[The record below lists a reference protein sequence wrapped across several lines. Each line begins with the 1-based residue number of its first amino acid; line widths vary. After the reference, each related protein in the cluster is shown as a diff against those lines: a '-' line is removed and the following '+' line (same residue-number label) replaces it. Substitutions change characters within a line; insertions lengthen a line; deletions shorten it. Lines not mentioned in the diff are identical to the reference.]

1 MYPGVT
7 AQLPDL
13 TPEDRA
19 IANRAESR
27 RLAVS
32 GDLQNLRARCEEVM
46 RWINPPWDPVT
57 MRVDPR
63 PESQSAFR
71 DGRPKIHTDLVSQVV
86 DRWAAL
92 QAGVPFIFRCRPPY
106 IAAPVENPNDPEET
120 DRTRKLYEID
130 RAIAAVQTSGIEAQ
144 TVDWM
149 IANNF
154 SRTWLWANWAKEAF
168 GKAILKSGWDPELG
182 VPTAELYENPS
193 TVAYGWSKRYGTR
206 RLSWVSVF
214 DQLDPTEVYRRFGI
228 GIPVDASGYVDMGA
242 WTGSIDNSD
251 MDVRVEQ
258 QAALNRMVT
267 IEEYWEWV
275 PGGPDQDDLDE
286 KPKPGYA
293 RFAFIMAGRVL
304 ESHEYRFLK
313 RLPFHVLENSHIP
326 TYMHGKSTAESAIS
340 INAAYDDL
348 LTRQHEVI
356 EFESGPRYIGL
367 GMKNSDEADIPA
379 PFELLPLDDGQMVQQ
394 LDTRVDFFP
403 SELHAKQLIEEA
415 LTRATGLTSI
425 AWGMSPNAQTSGR
438 AMSAEWRAVE
448 LPLTARLL
456 NQSPEARELL
466 SCWWDYA
473 EAYDR
478 DAKQI
483 AKGNRRFDIIWVPFD
498 IRDKTEKT
506 LDLVQRIQAH
516 MIDPET
522 AIEESGYENGAEI
535 MAKIRRYLLDPV
547 WNPLNVQQYLTLQQL
562 ALQIRQ
568 TAMQVAAMEQEMQGQ
583 QQQGGEGMPSSG
595 PAGGP
600 VDTMTQGINAAGQ
613 AAQGPS
619 GPVTEANNQP
629 GMAPGAGS
637 GLPMDTGIL
646 MRTPMQGGIGNQT
659 QVQLGGS
666 GPAPAAGNVAQ

>member
-1 MYPGVT
+1 MQPGLA

-13 TPEDRA
+13 TPEHRA

-27 RLAVS
+27 RLAIS

-46 RWINPPWDPVT
+46 RWINPPWDPVSQ
-57 MRVDPR
+57 RSDPR
-63 PESQSAFR
+63 PEAQSAVR
-71 DGRPKIHTDLVSQVV
+71 DGAPKIHTDLVSQVV
-86 DRWAAL
+86 DRWASL
-92 QAGVPFIFRCRPPY
+92 QAGVPFIFRCRPAY
-106 IAAPVENPNDPEET
+106 LAAPVENANDPDET
-120 DRTRKLYEID
+120 DEARKLYEID
-130 RAIAAVQTSGIEAQ
+130 RALASIHTSGIEAQ
-144 TVDWM
+144 TADWM
-149 IANNF
+149 LEANF
-154 SRTWLWANWAKEAF
+154 ARTWLWANWSKEAF
-168 GKAILKSGWDPELG
+168 GKAILKSGWDPETKS
-182 VPTAELYENPS
+182 PTAELYENPS

-206 RLSWVSVF
+206 RLAWVSVF

-228 GIPVDASGYVDMGA
+228 GIPVDASGYVDLGS

-251 MDVRVEQ
+251 MDTRVEQ
-258 QAALNRMVT
+258 SSTLNRMVT
-267 IEEYWEWV
+267 VEEYWEWV
-275 PGGPDQDDLDE
+275 PGREGA
-286 KPKPGYA
+286 KSFA
-293 RFAFIMAGRVL
+293 RFAFIIAGRVI
-304 ESHEYRFLK
+304 EEHEYDFLK
-313 RLPFHVLENSHIP
+313 RLPFHVLENSHVP

-356 EFESGPRYIGL
+356 EFESGPRYIGI
-367 GMKNSDEADIPA
+367 GMKNADDVDIPA
-379 PFELLPLDDGQMVQQ
+379 PFELLPLDDNQMVQQ

-456 NQSPEARELL
+456 NQGPEARELL
-466 SCWWDYA
+466 MCWWDYA
-473 EAYDR
+473 EAYSA
-478 DAKQI
+478 DARQI
-483 AKGNRRFDIIWVPFD
+483 AKGDRRFDIIWVPFD

-506 LDLVQRIQAH
+506 LDLVQRLQAH
-516 MIDPET
+516 LIDPET

-562 ALQIRQ
+562 AIQIRQ
-568 TAMQVAAMEQEMQGQ
+568 SAMELAQMEQAAGGQ
-583 QQQGGEGMPSSG
+583 QGAPPPGG
-595 PAGGP
+595 GGP
-600 VDTMTQGINAAGQ
+600 VDDLAAQGVNAAGQ
-613 AAQGPS
+613 AAQGPG
-619 GPVTEANNQP
+619 GPVTSADNQP
-629 GMAPGAGS
+629 GMSPGGGS

-659 QVQLGGS
+659 QIQLGGQ
-666 GPAPAAGNVAQ
+666 GPAPTGGNVPQ

>member
-1 MYPGVT
+1 MQPGLA
-7 AQLPDL
+7 AQLPEL
-13 TPEDRA
+13 TPERRA

-27 RLAVS
+27 RLAIS
-32 GDLQNLRARCEEVM
+32 GDLFNLRARCEEVM
-46 RWINPPWDPVT
+46 RWVNPPWDPVT
-57 MRVDPR
+57 QRSDPR

-71 DGRPKIHTDLVSQVV
+71 DGRPKIHTDLVSQVI
-86 DRWAAL
+86 DRWASL

-106 IAAPVENPNDPEET
+106 LPPPVDNPNDPEDT
-120 DRTRKLYEID
+120 DLQRKLYEID
-130 RAIAAVQTSGIEAQ
+130 RQQASAHTSAIEAQ
-144 TVDWM
+144 TTDWM
-149 IANNF
+149 IEANF
-154 SRTWLWANWAKEAF
+154 SRTWLWANWSKEAF
-168 GKAILKSGWDPELG
+168 GKAILKSGWDPDTKS
-182 VPTAELYENPS
+182 PTAELYENPS

-228 GIPVDASGYVDMGA
+228 GIPVDASGYVDMGS
-242 WTGSIDNSD
+242 WTGSTDNTD
-251 MDVRVEQ
+251 MDVRAEQ
-258 QAALNRMVT
+258 SATLNRMVT
-267 IEEYWEWV
+267 VEEYWEWV
-275 PGGPDQDDLDE
+275 PGGYEREEDDE
-286 KPKPGYA
+286 NEPAESKGGFA
-293 RFAFIMAGRVL
+293 RFAFIIAGRVI
-304 ESHEYRFLK
+304 EDHEYRFLK
-313 RLPFHVLENSHIP
+313 RLPFHVLENSHVP

-356 EFESGPRYIGL
+356 EFESGPRYLGI
-367 GMKNSDEADIPA
+367 GMKNSDDVDIPA
-379 PFELLPLDDGQMVQQ
+379 PFELLPLDDNQMVQQ

-466 SCWWDYA
+466 MCWWDYA
-473 EAYDR
+473 EAYSA
-478 DAKQI
+478 DARAI
-483 AKGNRRFDIIWVPFD
+483 AKGDRRFDIIWVPFD

-506 LDLVQRIQAH
+506 LDLVQRLQAH

-568 TAMQVAAMEQEMQGQ
+568 TAMEVAAMEQQSGM
-583 QQQGGEGMPSSG
+583 GGEGQTG
-595 PAGGP
+595 AGGGP
-600 VDTMTQGINAAGQ
+600 VEDIAAQGINAAGQ
-613 AAQGPS
+613 AAQGPG

-629 GMAPGAGS
+629 GTAPGAGS

-659 QVQLGGS
+659 QIQLGGQ
-666 GPAPAAGNVAQ
+666 GPAPTGGSVPQ